1 MYKVCWLEG
10 CSDVDLLARMDDAIN
25 DGVDLISIS
34 IGGPMS
40 SFFDDAMSSYL
51 DDPIAIGAFHTMMK
65 RILTTCSARN
75 DDPYAS
81 SVANTAPW
89 IMIVGASAI
98 DRQFSTLVLS
108 VNTFSPKSR
117 IYPLPSAGNAAM
129 GKDCACKE
137 GASPGYLKS
146 VGLVGMI
153 ITLQEKVDT
162 GFSFTLPAVYVDANN
177 AGCHIQ
183 TKTTRNA
190 AAPFVA
196 SFSSRGPANVSPTI
210 LKVTICNDYCSRYKF
225 VYLLLASIQLDIV
238 APGVDIL
245 ACYSKLISIT
255 GSPDD
260 NQVNVYNII
269 SGTSIAC
276 PHVTGAAMFHLQP
289 DIVAPGVDIFAC
301 YSKLRS
307 ITGSPDDNQVNV
319 YNIIS
324 GTSIACPHVT
334 GAAAHVKTFHP
345 NWSPIAIKSA
355 LMTTVKDDHAEL
367 AYGAGHIDPI
377 RALQPG
383 LIYNSSK
390 FDYARF
396 LCNEDY
402 TGIAISLF
410 TNENTSCSSLPNIGG
425 QDALNYPS
433 MSLQLNNP
441 NSSISTMFRRKVTN
455 VGSERAIY
463 KAIVKAPTNLKV
475 TVVPK
480 QLAFSHLH
488 EEKYFMVV
496 KKGPPLNNIS
506 SLSA

>member
-129 GKDCACKE
+129 
-137 GASPGYLKS
+137 
-146 VGLVGMI
+146 
-153 ITLQEKVDT
+153 
-162 GFSFTLPAVYVDANN
+162 
-177 AGCHIQ
+177 
-183 TKTTRNA
+183 
-190 AAPFVA
+190 
-196 SFSSRGPANVSPTI
+196 
-210 LKVTICNDYCSRYKF
+210 
-225 VYLLLASIQLDIV
+225 LDIV

>member
-34 IGGPMS
+34 IGGPLS

-51 DDPIAIGAFHTMMK
+51 DDPISIGAFHTMMK

-98 DRQFSTLVLS
+98 DRQFSTL
-108 VNTFSPKSR
+108 
-117 IYPLPSAGNAAM
+117 
-129 GKDCACKE
+129 
-137 GASPGYLKS
+137 
-146 VGLVGMI
+146 
-153 ITLQEKVDT
+153 
-162 GFSFTLPAVYVDANN
+162 
-177 AGCHIQ
+177 
-183 TKTTRNA
+183 
-190 AAPFVA
+190 
-196 SFSSRGPANVSPTI
+196 
-210 LKVTICNDYCSRYKF
+210 
-225 VYLLLASIQLDIV
+225 LDIV